1 MNNSWNKQI
10 IKQISFSKY
19 VCCQKC
25 MVTKSLLF
33 AAIFKKTFQKEG
45 QEVGEGVELTVIANG
60 LLPVLPHRSRR

>member
-1 MNNSWNKQI
+1 
-10 IKQISFSKY
+10 
-19 VCCQKC
+19 

>member
-1 MNNSWNKQI
+1 
-10 IKQISFSKY
+10 
-19 VCCQKC
+19 

-60 LLPVLPHRSRR
+60 LLP